1 MRQYEKE
8 VFEEF
13 KDFANVVEA
22 WSLYDTIAIS
32 PTLYGSEQNAG
43 WFLNL
48 ATFGQQETHSFFK
61 TRTEGLV
68 GLPYTNQQSSDS
80 MDFAFIAHSIGLAVW
95 APIPNLEG
103 IGAEIDGAI
112 GALSNPDG
120 LIGHWF
126 AADLPRHMGVS
137 FKIQQDIRI
146 ELPSLHCPP
155 GYGISGG
162 GATFPGTQAAVPVY
176 GEIPFMSVSA
186 SQGVPLL
193 ANRYPLPYKIGIP
206 RTSTI
211 EGIIHLSEYARDVLT
226 AVAGPRSFQFNS
238 DDGLPNFV
246 YFQERYMIQLS
257 LIGERL
263 VQQRAQYHR

>member
-8 VFEEF
+8 VFDEF
-13 KDFANVVEA
+13 KEFANVVEA
-22 WSLYDTIAIS
+22 WALYDTIAIS
-32 PTLYGSEQNAG
+32 PTLYGSESQAG
-43 WFLNL
+43 WFTSL

-61 TRTEGLV
+61 ARTEGMV
-68 GLPYTNQQSSDS
+68 GLPYTNQQSSDT

-95 APIPNLEG
+95 APIPNLAG
-103 IGAEIDGAI
+103 VGTDIDGQT
-112 GALSNPDG
+112 GVLQNPDG

-126 AADLPRHMGVS
+126 QADMPRHMGLQ

-155 GYGISGG
+155 GYGIAGG
-162 GATFPGTQAAVPVY
+162 GAAFPGIPAAVPAFGAVPY
-176 GEIPFMSVSA
+176 MSA
-186 SQGVPLL
+186 AACQGVPLL
-193 ANRYPLPYKIGIP
+193 SNRYPLPYKIGIP

-211 EGIIHLSEYARDVLT
+211 EGIIHLSEYARYVLT
-226 AVAGPRSFQFNS
+226 GVAGPRNMQFNS
-238 DDGLPNFV
+238 DDGTPDFT
-246 YFQERYMIQLS
+246 YFQERYMVQIS